1 LNALVLLAIFVAA
14 FGLFAVAMF
23 YYMKFLTRVMV
34 HRDAELLAQILADGE
49 VPCAWS
55 RKYCQRIA
63 TLESLNAC
71 ADKIEKIDARARAHY
86 LRKLRRI
93 VSYAQGT
100 PLLTDEEKRSAL
112 IRLEEVSAQWKGDGE
127 QKDKHPS
134 CV

>member
-23 YYMKFLTRVMV
+23 YYMKFLTRIMV

-49 VPCAWS
+49 VPRAWS
-55 RKYCQRIA
+55 GKYCQRIA
-63 TLESLNAC
+63 TLKTLNAY
-71 ADKIEKIDARARAHY
+71 AHKIEKIDERARASY

-112 IRLEEVSAQWKGDGE
+112 IRLEEISAQWKGDSE
-127 QKDKHPS
+127 RKDKHPS
-134 CV
+134 YV